1 MCRPYLWGEAGR
13 ELERERQRV
22 GWLQWE
28 RPGTRQVLES
38 LDQHRMTLS
47 LHHFPQLAPLE
58 VRATAISVRTYSTL
72 LSIHT
77 LLYYELVHVI
87 VLRFPLC
94 VCFTVC
100 FVQLSLTLS

>member
-58 VRATAISVRTYSTL
+58 VQATVRTYTIL
-72 LSIHT
+72 F
-77 LLYYELVHVI
+77 YYELVHVI
-87 VLRFPLC
+87 SGNVLRFPLC